1 MKTHAVILLAALALV
16 LAGGPRLCAQASDD
30 DGCSNATLKG
40 DYATTISAQILNS
53 DGTLTN
59 RTGVSIKHFDGH
71 GNINFVDYVA
81 FLTLGRIPPG
91 GIDLNPAFRV
101 GLTGTYHVNA
111 DCTGTAE
118 FDFPPPPGVSSGQ
131 VIKLMFVLGDHGREI
146 HAVVASL
153 VPAGQDKPIPV
164 LIHEDGKKVGVR
176 RDTD

>member
-1 MKTHAVILLAALALV
+1 MKKHVLILLTALV
-16 LAGGPRLCAQASDD
+16 LVLVGSLRLYAQASDD
-30 DGCSNATLKG
+30 DGCSNAMLKG
-40 DYATTISAQILNS
+40 DYATTVSAQILNS

-59 RTGVSIKHFDGH
+59 RTGVSIKNFDGR
-71 GNINFVDYVA
+71 GNITFIDYVA

-111 DCTGTAE
+111 DCTGSAE

-131 VIKLMFVLGDHGREI
+131 VIKLMFVLGDRGREI

-164 LIHEDGKKVGVR
+164 LIHEDGKKVGVLS
-176 RDTD
+176 DPD